1 MAEMIGGDTLSA
13 AVKQL
18 QALATSQEMLD
29 AVLSLQAGTD
39 STAALCRCLDRIET
53 AIESVRDA
61 QVDTVIALLLARDAS
76 ESAGGQS
83 K

>member
-29 AVLSLQAGTD
+29 AVLSLQAGDD

-76 ESAGGQS
+76 DAGGQS